1 MYGEFSIHSYEKKF
15 SGKFTAKLAEN
26 LIVLFQDKKE
36 VLSAKEITFIPN
48 DLEIESFLLRD
59 VVIGINFHWQKKE
72 RERFTGSLKLIKS
85 KNKIIKE

>member
-1 MYGEFSIHSYEKKF
+1 MNQPDVRVGVLTEKEIRFDLYGEFSIHSYEKKF
-15 SGKFTAKLAEN
+15 SGKFTAKLAGD
-26 LIVLFQDKKE
+26 LIVLFHDKKE

-72 RERFTGSLKLIKS
+72 
-85 KNKIIKE
+85 N